1 MSIIDIEPLL
11 APLDGANPCGPDL
24 RGEPEFRELEEAPGE
39 FAGMKPPE
47 LLKLV
52 RRCGDMLGR
61 TRDQMPAIVGIQAA
75 ARAGD
80 IATAT
85 ALFTFLARLADD
97 QWENFHP
104 GPAEE
109 MAIGRVNELSALARP
124 AALLLPLQRLG
135 VARLPAP
142 STVEFVAAVLEA
154 ALEPVREWTGE
165 DDEKLN
171 QKVQSG
177 AITAAAA
184 RSAKPNQEAARQLR
198 GIMIAIAEAEYQRD
212 VAADC
217 VASGH
222 DAAALRPVAEAIRA
236 GVVERMAE
244 LQALSDQIYTLG
256 EVFERKMGDSP
267 SLGPVLNQLKS
278 MIGVAAKFLELF
290 PDPAAAPA
298 APEGDAAAGEGAAEG
313 APAGGGVAAAKA
325 PRRFSGDTPQTRA
338 DVLVAIDAISRY
350 NAEHEPT
357 SPVPLIL
364 KRVRGW
370 VEADFYT
377 LLKEISPDGVSDARK
392 LLAIRDD

>member
-1 MSIIDIEPLL
+1 
-11 APLDGANPCGPDL
+11 
-24 RGEPEFRELEEAPGE
+24 
-39 FAGMKPPE
+39 
-47 LLKLV
+47 
-52 RRCGDMLGR
+52 
-61 TRDQMPAIVGIQAA
+61 
-75 ARAGD
+75 
-80 IATAT
+80 
-85 ALFTFLARLADD
+85 
-97 QWENFHP
+97 
-104 GPAEE
+104 

-171 QKVQSG
+171 QRVQSG

-184 RSAKPNQEAARQLR
+184 RSAKPNHEAARQLR

-212 VAADC
+212 AAADC

-236 GVVERMAE
+236 GVVERIAE

-278 MIGVAAKFLELF
+278 MTGVAARFLELF
-290 PDPAAAPA
+290 PDPAAAA
-298 APEGDAAAGEGAAEG
+298 AEPEATADGEVAAEG
-313 APAGGGVAAAKA
+313 APAAGGVAGAKA
-325 PRRFSGDTPQTRA
+325 PKRFSGDTPQTRA

-350 NAEHEPT
+350 YAENEPT

-377 LLKEISPDGVSDARK
+377 LLKEISPDAVSDARK